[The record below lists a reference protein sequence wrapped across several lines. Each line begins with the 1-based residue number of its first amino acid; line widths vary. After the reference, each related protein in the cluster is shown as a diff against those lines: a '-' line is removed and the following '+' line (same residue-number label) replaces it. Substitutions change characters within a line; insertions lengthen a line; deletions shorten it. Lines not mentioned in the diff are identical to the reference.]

1 MMALQ
6 GGCEILLVDS
16 SDPTISHTRGRV
28 RAHDQGEAQD
38 WVFCS
43 RRLASRCHPAQTHSG

>member
-1 MMALQ
+1 MALQ

-16 SDPTISHTRGRV
+16 SDPTIIHTRGRV
-28 RAHDQGEAQD
+28 RAHNQGEAQD

-43 RRLASRCHPAQTHSG
+43 RRLASRCHPAQTHGG